1 MHIVIVG
8 VGTTGTEIA
17 QALAISGSAIT
28 LHDANANALRPAL
41 AQVSRTIDRSA
52 QTGLVDRHTARRA
65 KRVFR
70 LTTDLQACATA
81 DIVIEAIP
89 DTLDGKRALLRDLD
103 RLVRPDTVLASSTN
117 LHPITVLAAATRVP
131 DRVLGLHFFRP
142 AHLAGVVEV
151 VQTPTTRQGSIDA
164 AADLIRSARK
174 TPLILHDAPGL
185 IVNRVAQAYFGEALT
200 LLDETTLDAET
211 IDRLMEAAGF
221 ARGPFRQMDFL
232 GVDRVFAITRAI
244 FDATYY
250 AAPYRPDPRLER
262 MVSAGMIGER
272 SSLGGFYRD
281 GKANAVIPK
290 RRT

>member
-8 VGTTGTEIA
+8 AGTTGTEIA

-28 LHDANANALRPAL
+28 LHDTNANALRPAL

-70 LTTDLQACATA
+70 LTTDLQVCATA
-81 DIVIEAIP
+81 DIVLEAIP

-103 RLVRPDTVLASSTN
+103 RLVRPDTVLASSTH
-117 LHPITVLAAATRVP
+117 LHPITALAAATRAP

-142 AHLAGVVEV
+142 AYLAGVVEV
-151 VQTPTTRQGSIDA
+151 VQTPTTRQDIIDA
-164 AADLIRSARK
+164 AADLVRSARK

-221 ARGPFRQMDFL
+221 ARGPFRQMDYL

-244 FDATYY
+244 FGATYY

-262 MVSAGMIGER
+262 MVNAGMIGER